1 MGLNIICSQVPVIW
15 GLHVHDHYAVNIYL
29 VGILV
34 SVVHLRNVHQILLSM
49 YFREK
54 IKIL

>member
-49 YFREK
+49 YFREELR
-54 IKIL
+54 IL